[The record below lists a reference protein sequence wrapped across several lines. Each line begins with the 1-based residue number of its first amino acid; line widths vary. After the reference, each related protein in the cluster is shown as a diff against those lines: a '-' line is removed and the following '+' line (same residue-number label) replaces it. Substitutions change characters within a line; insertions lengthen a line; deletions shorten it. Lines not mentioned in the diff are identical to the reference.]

1 LQYASDFF
9 MRAGV
14 VARGPSPEVLSGD
27 LWKYNGEPVEKVFA
41 KPVGNTSKPIQ

>member
-1 LQYASDFF
+1 
-9 MRAGV
+9 
-14 VARGPSPEVLSGD
+14 